1 MKLAAFLA
9 GLSLWFA
16 ASSGRCD
23 DRSLRNI
30 VDEEVQVVWRAQQVA
45 PAPRTTDAEFLRRV
59 SLDLIG
65 VIPSWSETVAFLD
78 DPAPEKR
85 LRIIDQLL
93 ADPRYAQHQT
103 DVWDQVLFG
112 RNPPGYDTDKRTGIQ
127 NWLNRQFAENVP
139 YDQWA
144 RTLLKA
150 TGNSVEEG
158 PPIYF
163 AQYRSQPEDAAEAIT
178 QTFLGIQL
186 QCARCHDHPFES
198 WSQKDF
204 YGMAAFFA
212 RLQIVGVGKKDNL
225 TMYAVAEKSTGDV
238 LFTGRADEQQPGK
251 KGDPVKPKFLLG
263 DDLAEPPLPEG
274 FQEVKFEE
282 NKLPP
287 DPLFSRK
294 NQLADW
300 ITRPD
305 NRFFAP
311 AIANRLWAQFMGRGL
326 VHPITNMS
334 PANKPSIPHLANALA
349 QSVVAHHFDLKW
361 YIRELIS
368 SDTYQLSSRGGD
380 ASPLP
385 QWYQSGRVRP
395 LTAEELNDSWRAA
408 AWFEATEQF
417 AKLPFPKNRFH
428 PVIRDYMIMFFGTP
442 NNGTGDFQGGL
453 HEHLFV
459 NNGPIASVIS
469 SGKGSLADWLSTTDA
484 PLEKRI
490 ERIYLSVLTR
500 RPTPE
505 ETASMLEFVT
515 PGKGEPLRWQEVVWA
530 LMSGSEFR
538 FNH

>member
-1 MKLAAFLA
+1 MKRAAVIA
-9 GLSLWFA
+9 GLSLWLV
-16 ASSGRCD
+16 ASPGLCE
-23 DRSLRNI
+23 DRPLRNI
-30 VDEEVQVVWRAQQVA
+30 VDEEVRAAWQTQQVT
-45 PAPRTTDAEFLRRV
+45 PAARTTDAEFLRRV
-59 SLDLIG
+59 FLDLIG

-78 DPAPEKR
+78 DSAPEKR
-85 LRIIDQLL
+85 TRLVDQLL
-93 ADPRYAQHQT
+93 ADPRYPQHQA
-103 DVWDQVLFG
+103 DVWDLVLFG

-127 NWLNRQFAENVP
+127 NWLRRQFAENVP

-150 TGNSVEEG
+150 GGNSVEEG
-158 PPIYF
+158 PPLYF

-186 QCARCHDHPFES
+186 QCARCHDHPFEA

-212 RLQIVGVGKKDNL
+212 RLQIVGVGKKDDL

-238 LFTGRADEQQPGK
+238 LFTGRASEQQPGK

-263 DDLAEPPLPEG
+263 DELAEPPLPEG
-274 FQEVKFEE
+274 FQEIKFEE

-287 DPLFSRK
+287 EPLFSRK

-300 ITRPD
+300 VTRSD

-326 VHPITNMS
+326 VHPVTNMS
-334 PANKPSIPHLANALA
+334 PANKPSIPRLADALA
-349 QSVVAHHFDLKW
+349 QALVAHEFDLKW
-361 YIRELIS
+361 YIRELVNS
-368 SDTYQLSSRGGD
+368 ETYQLSSRGDDGN
-380 ASPLP
+380 PLP
-385 QWYQSGRVRP
+385 LWYQSGRVRP

-408 AWFEATEQF
+408 AWYEATEQY
-417 AKLPFPKNRFH
+417 AKLPPPKNRFH
-428 PVIRDYMIMFFGTP
+428 PIIRDYMLMFFGSP

-459 NNGPIASVIS
+459 NNGPIAGLIS
-469 SGKGSLADWLSTTDA
+469 SGKGSLVDWLSTTDA
-484 PLEKRI
+484 SLEQRI
-490 ERIYLSVLTR
+490 ERMYLSVLAR
-500 RPTPE
+500 RPTSE
-505 ETASMLEFVT
+505 ETTLLTDFVT
-515 PGKGEPLRWQEVVWA
+515 PGKGEPLRWQEVVWV

>member
-1 MKLAAFLA
+1 MKLAAVIA
-9 GLSLWFA
+9 GVSLWLL
-16 ASSGRCD
+16 SSLGRCE
-23 DRSLRNI
+23 DRALRNI
-30 VDEEVQVVWRAQQVA
+30 VDEEVQAAWRVQRIMAG
-45 PAPRTTDAEFLRRV
+45 PRTTDGEFLRRV
-59 SLDLIG
+59 SLDLVG
-65 VIPSWSETVAFLD
+65 VIPSWSEAAAFLD

-85 LRIIDQLL
+85 IRLIDQLL
-93 ADPRYAQHQT
+93 VDPRFAEHQT
-103 DVWDQVLFG
+103 DVWDNVLFG

-127 NWLNRQFAENVP
+127 NWLRRQFSENVP
-139 YDQWA
+139 YDEWA
-144 RTLLKA
+144 RALLKGA
-150 TGNSVEEG
+150 GNSVEEG

-163 AQYRSQPEDAAEAIT
+163 AQYRNQPEDAAEAIT

-238 LFTGRADEQQPGK
+238 LFTGRASEQQPGK

-263 DDLAEPPLPEG
+263 DELAEPPLPEG

-282 NKLPP
+282 NKVPP
-287 DPLFSRK
+287 EPVFSRK
-294 NQLADW
+294 NQLAEW
-300 ITRPD
+300 VTRAD

-311 AIANRLWAQFMGRGL
+311 AIANRLWAQFMGRGV
-326 VHPITNMS
+326 VHPVDNMS
-334 PANKPSIPHLANALA
+334 PSNKPSLPQLKDALA
-349 QSVVAHHFDLKW
+349 QALKAHNFDLKW
-361 YIRELIS
+361 YIRELVCS
-368 SDTYQLSSRGGD
+368 ETYQLSSRGEDGN
-380 ASPLP
+380 PLP

-408 AWFEATEQF
+408 AWFEATEQY
-417 AKLPFPKNRFH
+417 AKLPAPKDRFH
-428 PVIRDYMIMFFGTP
+428 PVIRDYMLMFFGSP

-469 SGKGSLADWLSTTDA
+469 SGKGSLVDWLSTAEA
-484 PLEKRI
+484 PLEQRI
-490 ERIYLSVLTR
+490 ERVYLSVLTR
-500 RPTPE
+500 RPTAE
-505 ETASMLEFVT
+505 ETALLTDFVT
-515 PGKGEPLRWQEVVWA
+515 PGKGDTLRWQEVVWA